1 MNGNWLKLTF
11 FIILL
16 SAACYGQSPWLAVK
30 NRNAVALKG
39 RLADNATYTLYT
51 LDQAELLTQLK
62 QKGTDQYLALP
73 TPDGSLRNFRIW
85 RSQLLPAALAAKYP
99 DIATY
104 SGVATDNATVT
115 VKIDNSND
123 GFHAMVFDGSKTY
136 LVDPTEKISNG
147 LYLVHYKNDELKK
160 YDAAGCQLINS
171 ISNAIAPTAAT
182 ALKVVNGYQLRTY
195 RIAIGCSH
203 QYAQAAVGTETPT
216 KNQALAKI
224 ITSLNRVNGI
234 YERELSITMKLVD
247 KEDTIIFVK
256 EAGDPYGAAN
266 SSTVAL
272 LPINQQVCDTLIGI
286 DNYDLGHVFC
296 TADGGVSAPGVVCSF
311 NGDRAQS
318 ATGRPD
324 PTGDGFD
331 IDYVTHEIGHEFGAS
346 HTFNGSIG
354 ACGSGNGVAESAYE
368 PGSGSTL
375 MAYAGI
381 CGLDNL
387 QPHSDDYFHAKTL
400 LQINDF
406 VTHLPATCGIKTT
419 TGNKTPYLPGFTA
432 SYAIPYLTPFEL
444 TAPAAVD
451 SVADSV
457 TNYCWEQWNL
467 GDFTRTFTAT
477 HYYGPIFRSFSPDTS
492 RTRIF
497 PRIDMV
503 LTGQK
508 SDAGNENAQGEKS
521 PDVARFLTFKLTVR
535 NILNGFG
542 CFQFPDDS
550 IHLDAINTGAP
561 FEVTSQ
567 NNPNIKYLAGT
578 KQNVTWNVVTS
589 NLPPIGADSVNI
601 YLSLDGGYTWPYKLG
616 TYPNT
621 GGATVTIPEIAAT
634 TAKARIKVKG
644 AGNVFFNIN
653 GADFFIVTD
662 PGAAGDIVLF
672 PIPARNTVTIVT
684 GEKGLVDFAIY
695 DMSGKRMVYGTIDGI
710 ADLDVSSWPRA
721 VYAAR
726 MQEPDGHT
734 TVRKFVLE

>member
-1 MNGNWLKLTF
+1 MNGNWLRITF
-11 FIILL
+11 LIILL
-16 SAACYGQSPWLAVK
+16 SAACYGQSPWHPVK
-30 NRNAVALKG
+30 SRNAVALTG
-39 RLADNATYTLYT
+39 RLAGDATYALYT
-51 LDQAELLTQLK
+51 LDQAALHLSLAPT
-62 QKGTDQYLALP
+62 GGNQYLSLP
-73 TPDGSLRNFRIW
+73 TPDGSFRTFRIW
-85 RSQLLPAALAAKYP
+85 NSPLLPPALAARYP
-99 DIATY
+99 GIETF

-115 VKIDNSND
+115 VKIDNSGD
-123 GFHAMVFDGSKTY
+123 GFHAMVFDGDKTY
-136 LVDPTEKISNG
+136 LVDPTEKISKG
-147 LYLVHYKNDELKK
+147 MYLVHYKHDELKK
-160 YDAAGCQLINS
+160 YDATGCQLINS

-182 ALKVVNGYQLRTY
+182 ALKVINGYQLRTY

-203 QYAQAAVGTETPT
+203 QYAQAAVGTETPS
-216 KNQALAKI
+216 KLQALNKI
-224 ITSLNRVNGI
+224 ITSLNRVNGV

-247 KEDTIIFVK
+247 KEDTIIFVN
-256 EAGDPYGAAN
+256 EAGDPYGAYDADAI
-266 SSTVAL
+266 TL
-272 LPINQQVCDTLIGI
+272 LSLNQQMCDSLIGSA
-286 DNYDLGHVFC
+286 NYDIGHIFS
-296 TADGGVSAPGVVCSF
+296 TGAGGVSALACVCNNDSKA
-311 NGDRAQS
+311 RS
-318 ATGRPD
+318 VTGQPN
-324 PTGDGFD
+324 PSGDGFD
-331 IDYVTHEIGHEFGAS
+331 IDYVAHEIGHEFGATHS
-346 HTFNGSIG
+346 FNNNTSG
-354 ACGSGNGVAESAYE
+354 ACGGNAEATAAYE
-368 PGSGSTL
+368 PGSGSTI

-381 CGLDNL
+381 CGGDNI
-387 QPHSDDYFHAKTL
+387 QHHSDDYFHAVSLNQIQYFITHDGNTCAVKT
-400 LQINDF
+400 N
-406 VTHLPATCGIKTT
+406 
-419 TGNKTPYLPGFTA
+419 TGNKAAYLPSFTA

-451 SVADSV
+451 SVAD
-457 TNYCWEQWNL
+457 TLTTYCWEQWNL
-467 GDFTRTFTAT
+467 GDFSKTFAT
-477 HYYGPIFRSFSPDTS
+477 THSYGPIFRSLPPDTS
-492 RTRIF
+492 QTRIF
-497 PRIDMV
+497 PNIEMV
-503 LTGQK
+503 LIGKK
-508 SDAGNENAQGEKS
+508 SNAGENYAQGEKS

-535 NILNGFG
+535 NILNGLG
-542 CFQFPDDS
+542 CFQFPDDT

-567 NNPNIKYLAGT
+567 NNPNLKYLTGT

-662 PGAAGDIVLF
+662 PGQAGDIVLF

-726 MQEPDGHT
+726 MQEPDGHM